1 LNNPNKINFRFVAKF
16 LDISV
21 IVLSVNVLN
30 RNAFSMG
37 SRVFVHQE
45 SRFNAPSWIRDRK
58 EAQDTSQR
66 EKERTAAKGT
76 RGKTREG

>member
-1 LNNPNKINFRFVAKF
+1 LNNPNKINFRSVAKF

-30 RNAFSMG
+30 RNAFSTWDREYSYTKNLDLTHHHG
-37 SRVFVHQE
+37 
-45 SRFNAPSWIRDRK
+45 DRK
-58 EAQDTSQR
+58 EAQDTNQK